1 MAEPSEETPIR
12 ERAKQWATDALK
24 FDEPMATMIH
34 AYIDEMPLTL
44 AGIPYCKACES
55 VLCGVCG
62 ECHSWDLTPSQ
73 PECPMDHD
81 TTGRSCVAWWQAH
94 KSVITV
100 QRMDEESEN

>member
-62 ECHSWDLTPSQ
+62 DCHSFDLFDR
-73 PECPMDHD
+73 PECPMDQD
-81 TTGRSCVAWWQAH
+81 TTGRTCVSWYQAL
-94 KSVITV
+94 KAVVTV
-100 QRMDEESEN
+100 QRMSAESED